1 MRRCIIIDVELLE
14 NRKLERLYEKLTKKY
29 GNAVAIYEEHD
40 EKKLI
45 TQALCMFELSTW
57 TEICTHI
64 VKKYIS
70 YSNEV

>member
-1 MRRCIIIDVELLE
+1 MRRCIIIDIERMQDNKVEKVYQ
-14 NRKLERLYEKLTKKY
+14 KLKIKY
-29 GNAVAIYEEHD
+29 GNAVALYNEYD

-45 TQALCMFELSTW
+45 TQALGMFELSTW

>member
-1 MRRCIIIDVELLE
+1 MRRCIIIDVEMLE
-14 NRKLERLYEKLTKKY
+14 NRKLEKLLEKLTNKY
-29 GNAVAIYEEHD
+29 GNAVALYNEYD

-45 TQALCMFELSTW
+45 THALGMFELLTW